1 VGLFCRLLTTLPSY
15 HFLNPSLKGLVS
27 IIVSLALPYITSN
40 LHDFF
45 TILTEEL
52 SFHKSSLFT
61 RGNQHKEKKII
72 IELCELLVV
81 YEHLP
86 WAYRGYLVMGHNLAY
101 FMCGNVVAVVS
112 KTNATLCQNSLVYII
127 IPICG

>member
-1 VGLFCRLLTTLPSY
+1 MGLFCRLLTTLPSY

-45 TILTEEL
+45 TILTEKL
-52 SFHKSSLFT
+52 SFHKSSHFT
-61 RGNQHKEKKII
+61 RGNQHKEKNII

-86 WAYRGYLVMGHNLAY
+86 WAYRGYLVTGHNLPR
-101 FMCGNVVAVVS
+101 FMCGDAMAMVS
-112 KTNATLCQNSLVYII
+112 KTNATLCQTTSYISSYR
-127 IPICG
+127 